1 MSWFFYSLRRYNDF
15 QGRSRRKEYWSFILY
30 LLLLSIG
37 ASFVDSIFGFSPMN
51 GSFYGPV
58 TSLLFLFMFIPS
70 LAVSVRRL
78 HDIGK
83 SGWWLLVGFLPV
95 IGTIWL
101 LIFFIREGMEVEN
114 EYGPD
119 PKEQIL

>member
-30 LLLLSIG
+30 LLLLSIRV
-37 ASFVDSIFGFSPMN
+37 SFVDSIFGFCPMY

-101 LIFFIREGMEVEN
+101 LIFFIREGESLPNQCGDNRE
-114 EYGPD
+114 
-119 PKEQIL
+119 EQLL